1 MIEILSFSVSKEVLF
16 CGVVD
21 NAPLLNNRENYCVNE
36 ESHRVS
42 ASECPPRRLL
52 VVIDEFFGDSVRV
65 FLREG
70 NILQRREKC

>member
-1 MIEILSFSVSKEVLF
+1 MVEVFSFSVSKEILF
-16 CGVVD
+16 CSVVD
-21 NAPLLNNRENYCVNE
+21 NAPLLDNREDYCVYE
-36 ESHRVS
+36 ESDRVS

-65 FLREG
+65 FLREC